1 MAEHFLQVQQ
11 HFTGWLRHPE
21 ATAAPAGIEPRR
33 LAIYRELLFNNV
45 MTFVEGTFP
54 IALALLPE
62 SLAQRLKSG
71 FFADFECHSPF
82 FYDIS
87 LQFREYVDSLDWPEL
102 TQYPW
107 LPELLHFEWMELAA
121 DIAEDPNPSADAGTS
136 LAADG
141 FPGGPDQI
149 LRLAAPVWPLA
160 YQWRVH
166 AWHRGTDAAGLQPA
180 PVCLLVC
187 RDREEQVQTVEVE
200 PLAAWLVE
208 IIQGEPGGISL
219 QALADR
225 LSAATP
231 GLDND
236 LAISACTRILATLN
250 ASGIAF
256 HA

>member
-1 MAEHFLQVQQ
+1 MAEHFLRVQQ
-11 HFTGWLRHPE
+11 NFTGWLRHPA
-21 ATAAPAGIEPRR
+21 ATAAPADIEPRR

-62 SLAQRLKSG
+62 PLAQRLKSG
-71 FFADFECHSPF
+71 FFADFKCSSPF

-87 LQFREYVDSLDWPEL
+87 LHFREYVSSLDWPEL
-102 TQYPW
+102 AQHPW

-121 DIAEDPNPSADAGTS
+121 DIAEDPNPSADAGTL
-136 LAADG
+136 LASSG
-141 FPGGPDQI
+141 FPDGPGQI

-166 AWHRGTDAAGLQPA
+166 AWHRSTDATELNPS
-180 PVCLLVC
+180 PVCLLVS
-187 RDREEQVQTVEVE
+187 RDREEQVQIVEVE

-208 IIQGEPGGISL
+208 IIQSEADGISL
-219 QALADR
+219 QALADQ
-225 LSAATP
+225 LASATP
-231 GLDND
+231 GLGHDQARD
-236 LAISACTRILATLN
+236 ACARILATLR